1 MRRFLRGRFGWLRC
15 CGRER
20 WWHYGRRRWRQSIFL
35 LAPCCCGAPRCRACF
50 WRACP
55 RHACRC
61 PTGGPFQPTK
71 TVAGLLACCAKNG
84 FRVPRSQVRRSGH
97 AGRLVVLVRVRHM
110 PQCIHRR
117 QEVVESVV
125 QGVHSAGARAECGRT
140 AAVHEAAGPVDE
152 VTARRRVLEYGT
164 AVPLQ
169 RLLEIEVVRGH
180 VAVRLDVEEPEEHPR
195 EPLELLRSVADQP
208 GVLAEVEIAVR
219 KVAVGLLLGPPVA
232 VVVRAGEVV
241 VQLADV
247 APSGGLD
254 DASPPPAATL
264 HVAMHGP
271 AGGVDLVGVRA
282 SLRPAAL
289 VGEAALVLPAVGV
302 AVGGVNAVVHG
313 LQVVGRELRNLRVPC
328 RAALLRV
335 IPPRQRVARHGPR
348 RAEQRRRSPRPAG
361 HGPGAHRHA
370 GVLGALHVPLREVAR
385 VLAVVL
391 PHLPARGRHGVG
403 GQAAAAA
410 VVVLVAHVVLDGL
423 AEALRQEQ
431 RDVGEGLLHGVAQ
444 QEVLAAQ
451 ALLHHELVGL
461 HHVRPPVHGG
471 LLPAASRLLGHQDV
485 LVHDALREVAVQRL
499 QHLRQ
504 QLRVVGGRR
513 RQQQAHRRSGGC
525 DARPELHGVGLDPN
539 ERTYVCICINARFVS
554 FLLLSTRCLSWML
567 LLDAARG

>member
-1 MRRFLRGRFGWLRC
+1 MPQGKHDLLKALEALLRFVHAARTWAVEGWATSIDESGSLIDDGFGCRTGWIGPHRRCVIAQQRRVLPDPIRGAVVVLHVVLPKGEARKPL
-15 CGRER
+15 E
-20 WWHYGRRRWRQSIFL
+20 
-35 LAPCCCGAPRCRACF
+35 F
-50 WRACP
+50 WRA
-55 RHACRC
+55 
-61 PTGGPFQPTK
+61 
-71 TVAGLLACCAKNG
+71 VADEIRLLAQVEVG
-84 FRVPRSQVRRSGH
+84 VERRVDVGILPRV
-97 AGRLVVLVRVRHM
+97 ALLVVAKSR
-110 PQCIHRR
+110 
-117 QEVVESVV
+117 
-125 QGVHSAGARAECGRT
+125 
-140 AAVHEAAGPVDE
+140 
-152 VTARRRVLEYGT
+152 
-164 AVPLQ
+164 
-169 RLLEIEVVRGH
+169 
-180 VAVRLDVEEPEEHPR
+180 
-195 EPLELLRSVADQP
+195 
-208 GVLAEVEIAVR
+208 
-219 KVAVGLLLGPPVA
+219 
-232 VVVRAGEVV
+232 EVV